1 MTEDLPSGADGA
13 YASAMRVLV
22 IDPDPARAAL
32 VAEGLQ
38 GIDPLQVRQAAT
50 FDEAEVAAFAPDV
63 VVIASDSPDRDTL
76 DSLRDA
82 NSGNQ
87 RAVVMFVDRSEPGL
101 AEQAVRAGVAA
112 YIVDGLTPARVRP
125 ILDVAM
131 SRFALTQQLRGD
143 LAKAKADLESRKTV
157 ERAKGLLMKERGLDE
172 DGAYR
177 LLRKLAMDRGK
188 PIGSVAA
195 DLLAFAGVL
204 KGDAS

>member
-1 MTEDLPSGADGA
+1 
-13 YASAMRVLV
+13 MRVLV
-22 IDPDPARAAL
+22 IDPDPTRAAL

-38 GIDPLQVRQAAT
+38 GVQPLEVRRAAV
-50 FDEAEVAAFAPDV
+50 FDEREAAAFAPDV
-63 VVIASDSPDRDTL
+63 VVIAADSPDRDTL
-76 DSLRDA
+76 ESLREA
-82 NSGNQ
+82 GQHNP
-87 RAVVMFVDRSEPGL
+87 RPVVMFVDRSEPGL

-112 YIVDGLTPARVRP
+112 YVVNGLAPDRVRS

-143 LAKAKADLESRKTV
+143 LAKVKADLESRKTV

-188 PIGSVAA
+188 PLGSVAA

>member
-1 MTEDLPSGADGA
+1 
-13 YASAMRVLV
+13 MRVLV

-38 GIDPLQVRQAAT
+38 GVQPLEVRRAAV
-50 FDEAEVAAFAPDV
+50 FDEREAADFAPDV
-63 VVIASDSPDRDTL
+63 VVIAADSPDRDTL
-76 DSLRDA
+76 ESLREA
-82 NSGNQ
+82 SQNNP
-87 RAVVMFVDRSEPGL
+87 RPVVMFVDRSEPGL

-112 YIVDGLTPARVRP
+112 YVVDGLAPGRVRS

-188 PIGSVAA
+188 PIGQVAS